1 MFRPISELEAN
12 KYDVTYAHWQFLS
25 SSTFIFKIFI
35 QYSSKIG
42 MYNNIRIHYMC
53 TVIGVLLCLY
63 IPLDKNKPSRN
74 FIQSKSNQSSK

>member
-12 KYDVTYAHWQFLS
+12 KYDVIYAHWQFFS

-42 MYNNIRIHYMC
+42 MYNNIRIHYMYSDWC
-53 TVIGVLLCLY
+53 IDM
-63 IPLDKNKPSRN
+63 PLHPVRKNKPSRN